1 MTIKDV
7 AQKSGVSISTV
18 SRVLNNHPG
27 VRESVRQKVM
37 DAIETLH
44 YVPNNSA
51 RDLVKT
57 RSDAIGVVVRGAENP
72 FLLSVLRSVEQA
84 IAAAGY
90 TMVMQ
95 QIGTEDNEIATGAS
109 MARSKRLQGLILL
122 GGSFDYT
129 PERIASLGI
138 PFVCCTFTG
147 RFSNLDKTTYS
158 SVSIDDYAE
167 AYRAVK
173 LLTEHG
179 HRKIAV
185 LLGAVND
192 RSISELRYLGYRDA
206 LRDAGIRPDKDLVE
220 EAGSFEMPAVYE
232 AAKRLLDRRQDFTA
246 LFTIS
251 DSMAMASVKALHSKN
266 LRVPEDCSIIA
277 IDGIEMSQY
286 MIPTLTTLVQP
297 DDTLGQEAVRILVDV
312 LKGKG
317 RHTHIRVQTDL
328 RMGETVRRIV

>member
-1 MTIKDV
+1 
-7 AQKSGVSISTV
+7 
-18 SRVLNNHPG
+18 
-27 VRESVRQKVM
+27 M
-37 DAIETLH
+37 DAIEALH

-84 IAAAGY
+84 IATAGY

-147 RFSNLDKTTYS
+147 RFSTLDKTTYS

-232 AAKRLLDRRQDFTA
+232 AANRLLDRRQDFTA

-251 DSMAMASVKALHSKN
+251 DSMAMAAVKALHSKN

-312 LKGKG
+312 LEGKG
-317 RHTHIRVQTDL
+317 RHTHIRVETDL
-328 RMGETVRRIV
+328 RTGETVRRFG